1 MHGFNNEQ
9 VGIYAVC
16 WMVAF
21 CASLSRSARDA
32 DGISVVRI
40 LGLGSSSGFF
50 AVGAI
55 GLGFGNLD
63 GASPLYLLGIS
74 AFVGLVSKEQDTY
87 IKLFFAK
94 VSKIFSEKTDQ

>member
-1 MHGFNNEQ
+1 M
-9 VGIYAVC
+9 C
-16 WMVAF
+16 WLVAF

-40 LGLGSSSGFF
+40 LGLSSSSGFF

-74 AFVGLVSKEQDTY
+74 ALVGLVSKEQDQY
-87 IKLFFAK
+87 VKAAFARI
-94 VSKIFSEKTDQ
+94 SRLFSEKGE

>member
-1 MHGFNNEQ
+1 VYGFNNEQ

-16 WMVAF
+16 WLVAF

-74 AFVGLVSKEQDTY
+74 AVVGLMSTEQD
-87 IKLFFAK
+87 KLVKAVYAK
-94 VSKIFSEKTDQ
+94 ISRLFLEKGE

>member
-1 MHGFNNEQ
+1 
-9 VGIYAVC
+9 VC
-16 WMVAF
+16 WLVAF

-55 GLGFGNLD
+55 GITWPDPSSAG
-63 GASPLYLLGIS
+63 PMYLLGVS
-74 AFVGLVSKEQDTY
+74 AVIGLMSNEQD
-87 IKLFFAK
+87 KLVKAVYAK
-94 VSKIFSEKTDQ
+94 VSKIFSEKNDQ